1 MVFIMNRESESY
13 REDLQM
19 RVGVMRQKGKVEEST
34 YLTWTGSSDQNK
46 LETPQEKDK
55 GNKRGVHECDGR
67 ARDPMFIINPD
78 AMVLRT
84 IF

>member
-1 MVFIMNRESESY
+1 MDWVTR
-13 REDLQM
+13 
-19 RVGVMRQKGKVEEST
+19 
-34 YLTWTGSSDQNK
+34 QNK
-46 LETPQEKDK
+46 PETPQEKDK

-78 AMVLRT
+78 AMVFGT